1 MTKKV
6 LILSL
11 NYSSTPAIALS
22 GRINIAV
29 NARGVFIADYGILEE
44 NITYLSDEWAPLTK
58 AQIMT
63 AVQALV
69 NESTSLEEIYIYYAG
84 YGSGIQ
90 IVKSIDWA
98 LMPVPLDP
106 LPVDDSTITITI
118 DELEPTTTESPSE
131 ATTES
136 PSEATTTESP
146 SEATTTESPS
156 ETTTT
161 ESPSETTTTESPSE
175 ATTTESP
182 SEATTE
188 TPTET
193 PTEATTTEPIVP
205 TIDPLVPSF
214 IVFPEP
220 PPPYKYDFYPM
231 TQSYDK
237 LTKQMVGSDY
247 EIITNTEILDMLKN
261 TKCRTICVL
270 DMCPMTEPL
279 TNEVPL
285 VVGTTEP
292 LTNEVPLVVGTL
304 TWGTDIIGNVN
315 IISFAEPDSISSGKL
330 ATIQVI
336 TTHLFTNPEP

>member
-11 NYSSTPAIALS
+11 NYSSTPSIALS

-69 NESTSLEEIYIYYAG
+69 DESTSLEEIYIYYAG

-98 LMPVPLDP
+98 LMPQSDILSMDIPHMDTFIP

-118 DELEPTTTESPSE
+118 DELEPTTTEEILEVPSE
-131 ATTES
+131 ATTEATTE
-136 PSEATTTESP
+136 PLSEATIEATTES
-146 SEATTTESPS
+146 S
-156 ETTTT
+156 
-161 ESPSETTTTESPSE
+161 
-175 ATTTESP
+175 

-188 TPTET
+188 TPSET
-193 PTEATTTEPIVP
+193 PSEPQVPLYTEATSEPQVPSFLVPLPTEPQAPSFLVPLPTEQITEPIVP
-205 TIDPLVPSF
+205 I
-214 IVFPEP
+214 EP

-231 TQSYDK
+231 SQSYDK

-247 EIITNTEILDMLKN
+247 EIITNSEILDMLKN

-270 DMCPMTEPL
+270 DMCPL
-279 TNEVPL
+279 
-285 VVGTTEP
+285 VGTTEP
-292 LTNEVPLVVGTL
+292 LVVGGTTDLLSNTL

-336 TTHLFTNPEP
+336 TQHIRG

>member
-29 NARGVFIADYGILEE
+29 NARGVFISDYGILEE
-44 NITYLSDEWAPLTK
+44 NITYLTDEWAPLTK
-58 AQIMT
+58 VHIM
-63 AVQALV
+63 AAIQALV
-69 NESTSLEEIYIYYAG
+69 DESTSLEEIYIYYAG

-98 LMPVPLDP
+98 LMPQSDTNVSLPNP
-106 LPVDDSTITITI
+106 LPMDIPPLDSTITITI
-118 DELEPTTTESPSE
+118 DELEPTTTEPI
-131 ATTES
+131 
-136 PSEATTTESP
+136 
-146 SEATTTESPS
+146 
-156 ETTTT
+156 
-161 ESPSETTTTESPSE
+161 
-175 ATTTESP
+175 
-182 SEATTE
+182 TTE
-188 TPTET
+188 TPID
-193 PTEATTTEPIVP
+193 PVIPQEPVVP
-205 TIDPLVPSF
+205 TIDSLIPSF
-214 IVFPEP
+214 IVPSPEP
-220 PPPYKYDFYPM
+220 PAPPPYKYDFYPM
-231 TQSYDK
+231 SQSYDK

-247 EIITNTEILDMLKN
+247 EIITNTEILDILKN
-261 TKCRTICVL
+261 TRCRTICVL

-285 VVGTTEP
+285 VVGTTDP
-292 LTNEVPLVVGTL
+292 SNTL

-336 TTHLFTNPEP
+336 TQHIRG

>member
-11 NYSSTPAIALS
+11 NYSSTPSIALS

-44 NITYLSDEWAPLTK
+44 NITYLTDEWAPLTK

-63 AVQALV
+63 AIQALV
-69 NESTSLEEIYIYYAG
+69 DESTSLEEIYIYYAG

-98 LMPVPLDP
+98 LMPVPMDIPPLES

-131 ATTES
+131 ATTTEPPSEATTTES

-161 ESPSETTTTESPSE
+161 ESPSETTTTE
-175 ATTTESP
+175 
-182 SEATTE
+182 
-188 TPTET
+188 
-193 PTEATTTEPIVP
+193 PIVS

-220 PPPYKYDFYPM
+220 PVPPPPYKYDFYPM
-231 TQSYDK
+231 SQSYDK

-247 EIITNTEILDMLKN
+247 EIITNTEILDILKN
-261 TKCRTICVL
+261 TRCRTICVL
-270 DMCPMTEPL
+270 DMCPL
-279 TNEVPL
+279 TNEVQSHL
-285 VVGTTEP
+285 FVDGM
-292 LTNEVPLVVGTL
+292 TNDSL

-330 ATIQVI
+330 ATIRVI
-336 TTHLFTNPEP
+336 TEHIKG